1 MVLSIEQVNKS
12 FGANVVLENITAKI
26 EDGDRIGLI
35 GVNGAG
41 KSTLLNLITGG
52 LQADSGSIAVSND
65 VSIGFLRQ
73 NSGLSTDH
81 TIWEEMR
88 GVFRP
93 VLEMEQRLR
102 GLEKQISHPDLDHE
116 GEAYRALA
124 EEYAVLDEQFSK
136 AEGYLVDVKIRTILN
151 GMGFADKPEDTVI
164 QTLSGGEKTR
174 LALAKLL
181 LEQPDLLILDEP
193 TNHLDFKTLTWLEE
207 YLLGYKGA
215 LLLVS
220 HDRYFLDKLVLGIW
234 EVERHKLE
242 TYKGNYSK
250 YVLLKKER
258 RERQQKEYELQQKEI
273 ASMED
278 FVARNLVRASTTKRA
293 QSRIAA
299 LERMERVEKPQGD
312 LKAARMSFSYDREPV
327 KDVLVVENLSL
338 SVGEG
343 ENRKHLADGIH
354 LHVERGNKIAI
365 IGANG
370 VGKSSFLKAVL
381 KKIPV
386 DSGRFYW
393 GKNVKTAY
401 YEQELKGLDPGKTAL
416 EEIWSRYP
424 QMTENQVRSV
434 LGSVLLTGEAVY
446 KKVSVLSGGEK
457 AKLAFAE
464 LMLQRG
470 NVLLLDEPTNH
481 LDLSSKEVLE
491 EALQE
496 YEGTVLMV
504 SHDRYMLNRVP
515 DYIMEF
521 TGSGVEIY
529 KGRYDEYLAE
539 KERRRNKAASA
550 GQEDRPS
557 APVKAANSGGYRT
570 RQQKNEQI
578 KRRQLLKETEA
589 RIAGLEEQ
597 IRQLEEEIALPQVYE
612 NYLLMGE
619 KCKELDEAKQSLSLV
634 MEEWVSLSEE

>member
-12 FGANVVLENITAKI
+12 FGANVVLQDITAKI
-26 EDGDRIGLI
+26 EDNDRIGLI

-41 KSTLLNLITGG
+41 KSTLLNLIVGDLQPDTGV
-52 LQADSGSIAVSND
+52 IAIGNGA
-65 VSIGFLRQ
+65 SIGFLRQ
-73 NSGLSTDH
+73 NSGLSSEN

-88 GVFRP
+88 SVFRP

-102 GLEKQISHPDLDHE
+102 WLEREMANPSLDHE
-116 GEAYRALA
+116 GQDYHLLA
-124 EEYAVLDEQFSK
+124 EEYAVLDERFNK

-151 GMGFADKPEDTVI
+151 GMGFADKPVDTMI
-164 QTLSGGEKTR
+164 HTLSGGEKTR

-181 LEQPDLLILDEP
+181 LEQPTLLILDEP

-207 YLLGYKGA
+207 YLSGYRGA

-258 RERQQKEYELQQKEI
+258 RDRQQKEYELQQQEI
-273 ASMED
+273 AAMED

-312 LKAARMSFSYDREPV
+312 LKTARLSFQYDREPV
-327 KDVLVVENLSL
+327 KDVLLVENMSL
-338 SVGEG
+338 SVGE
-343 ENRKHLADGIH
+343 EPNRKHLASGIN

-381 KKIPV
+381 KQIPI
-386 DSGRFYW
+386 DSGAFYW
-393 GKNVKTAY
+393 GKNVKIAY
-401 YEQELKGLDPGKTAL
+401 YEQELKGLNPNNTAL
-416 EEIWSRYP
+416 EEVWARYP
-424 QMTENQVRSV
+424 QMTEHEIRSL

-446 KKVSVLSGGEK
+446 KKVAVLSGGER
-457 AKLAFAE
+457 AKLAFAI

-481 LDLSSKEVLE
+481 LDLPSKEVLE

-496 YEGTVLMV
+496 YEGTLLMV
-504 SHDRYMLNRVP
+504 SHDRYMLNKVP
-515 DYIMEF
+515 DFIMEF
-521 TGSGVEIY
+521 TGTGVETY
-529 KGRYDEYLAE
+529 KGGYDDYFAEKDRRRAKAAARQE
-539 KERRRNKAASA
+539 KERPVPAKTAS
-550 GQEDRPS
+550 
-557 APVKAANSGGYRT
+557 SGGYRT
-570 RQQKNEQI
+570 RQQKNEEI
-578 KRRQLLKETEA
+578 KRRQHVKDLES
-589 RIAGLEEQ
+589 RIAEIEEQ
-597 IRQLEEEIALPQVYE
+597 IQQLEQEISLPEIYE
-612 NYLLMGE
+612 NYVLMGE
-619 KCKELDEAKQSLSLV
+619 KCNELDQAKQTLALV
-634 MEEWVSLSEE
+634 MEEWVQCSE

>member
-1 MVLSIEQVNKS
+1 MVLSIEQLNKG
-12 FGANVVLENITAKI
+12 FGANVVLQDITAKI
-26 EDGDRIGLI
+26 EDNDRIGLI

-41 KSTLLNLITGG
+41 KSTLLNLIVGD
-52 LQADSGSIAVSND
+52 LSPDSGVISIANGA
-65 VSIGFLRQ
+65 SIGFLRQ
-73 NSGLSTDH
+73 NSGLSGEN
-81 TIWEEMR
+81 TIWEELR

-93 VLEMEQRLR
+93 VLEMESRLR
-102 GLEKQISHPDLDHE
+102 QLEREMAADNLDHA
-116 GEAYRALA
+116 GEQYRTLV
-124 EEYAVLDEQFSK
+124 EEYAVLDERFSK
-136 AEGYLVDVKIRTILN
+136 AEGYLVEVKIRTILN
-151 GMGFADKPEDTVI
+151 GMGFGDKPADSVI
-164 QTLSGGEKTR
+164 RTLSGGEKTR

-181 LEQPDLLILDEP
+181 LEQPALLILDEP

-207 YLLGYKGA
+207 YLSSYKGA

-220 HDRYFLDKLVLGIW
+220 HDRYFLDKLVSGIW

-258 RERQQKEYELQQKEI
+258 RERQQKEYEQQQQEI
-273 ASMED
+273 AAMED

-299 LERMERVEKPQGD
+299 LERMERVEKPQSEI
-312 LKAARMSFSYDREPV
+312 KTARLSFQYDREPV

-338 SVGEG
+338 SVGEPP
-343 ENRKHLADGIH
+343 NRKHLASGIN

-381 KKIPV
+381 KQIPV
-386 DSGRFYW
+386 DSGAFSW
-393 GKNVKTAY
+393 GKNVKVAY
-401 YEQELKGLDPGKTAL
+401 YEQELKGLNPNNTAL

-424 QMTENQVRSV
+424 QMTEHEVRSL
-434 LGSVLLTGEAVY
+434 LGGVLLTGEAVY

-457 AKLAFAE
+457 AKLAFAV

-481 LDLSSKEVLE
+481 LDLPSKEVLE

-496 YEGTVLMV
+496 YEGTLLMV

-515 DYIMEF
+515 DFIMEF
-521 TGSGVEIY
+521 TGTGVETY
-529 KGRYDEYLAE
+529 QGGYDDYFAE
-539 KERRRNKAASA
+539 KDRRRTKAARQEEEAPAPAKAVSA
-550 GQEDRPS
+550 S
-557 APVKAANSGGYRT
+557 GYRT

-578 KRRQLLKETEA
+578 KKRQHLKD
-589 RIAGLEEQ
+589 LEEE
-597 IRQLEEEIALPQVYE
+597 IARLEAKIAQLEEEITQPEIYA
-612 NYLLMGE
+612 NYVLMGE
-619 KCKELDEAKQSLSLV
+619 KCQELEETKRALSLV
-634 MEEWVSLSEE
+634 MEEWAQLSE

>member
-1 MVLSIEQVNKS
+1 MVLSIEQLNKS

-41 KSTLLNLITGG
+41 KSTLLNLITGD

-65 VSIGFLRQ
+65 VRVGFLRQ
-73 NSGLSTDH
+73 NSGLSTSH

-88 GVFRP
+88 GVFRS

-102 GLEKQISHPDLDHE
+102 GLEEQMSCAGLDHE
-116 GEAYRALA
+116 GEEYRVLA

-151 GMGFADKPEDTVI
+151 GMGFSNKAEDTVI

-207 YLLGYKGA
+207 YLSGYKGA

-234 EVERHKLE
+234 EVERHRLQ

-381 KKIPV
+381 KQIPV

-393 GKNVKTAY
+393 GKNVKT
-401 YEQELKGLDPGKTAL
+401 
-416 EEIWSRYP
+416 
-424 QMTENQVRSV
+424 RS
-434 LGSVLLTGEAVY
+434 E
-446 KKVSVLSGGEK
+446 
-457 AKLAFAE
+457 
-464 LMLQRG
+464 
-470 NVLLLDEPTNH
+470 
-481 LDLSSKEVLE
+481 
-491 EALQE
+491 
-496 YEGTVLMV
+496 
-504 SHDRYMLNRVP
+504 
-515 DYIMEF
+515 
-521 TGSGVEIY
+521 
-529 KGRYDEYLAE
+529 
-539 KERRRNKAASA
+539 ERRV
-550 GQEDRPS
+550 G
-557 APVKAANSGGYRT
+557 
-570 RQQKNEQI
+570 
-578 KRRQLLKETEA
+578 KEC
-589 RIAGLEEQ
+589 G
-597 IRQLEEEIALPQVYE
+597 
-612 NYLLMGE
+612 
-619 KCKELDEAKQSLSLV
+619 S
-634 MEEWVSLSEE
+634 

>member
-1 MVLSIEQVNKS
+1 MVLSIEQLNKS
-12 FGANVVLENITAKI
+12 FGANAVLENITAKI

-41 KSTLLNLITGG
+41 KSTLLNLIIGD
-52 LQADSGSIAVSND
+52 LQADSGTIAVSTD
-65 VSIGFLRQ
+65 VNIGFLRQ
-73 NSGLSTDH
+73 NSGLSSDH

-88 GVFRP
+88 SVFHS
-93 VLEMEQRLR
+93 VLEMEHKLR
-102 GLEKQISHPDLDHE
+102 ALEKQMASENLDHE
-116 GEAYRALA
+116 GEIYRVLA
-124 EEYAVLDEQFSK
+124 EEYAVLDERFSK

-151 GMGFADKPEDTVI
+151 GMGFSDKPVDTVI

-181 LEQPDLLILDEP
+181 LEQPALLILDEP

-207 YLLGYKGA
+207 YLSGYKGA

-220 HDRYFLDKLVLGIW
+220 HDRYFLDKLVSDIW

-258 RERQQKEYELQQKEI
+258 RTRQQKEYELQQKEI

-299 LERMERVEKPQGD
+299 LERMERVEKPQND
-312 LKAARMSFSYDREPV
+312 LKAARLSFSFDREPV
-327 KDVLVVENLSL
+327 KDVLMVENVSL
-338 SVGEG
+338 SVGKG
-343 ENRKHLADGIH
+343 ENRKHLADGIN

-381 KKIPV
+381 KQIPI
-386 DSGRFYW
+386 DAGSFYW

-401 YEQELKGLDPGKTAL
+401 YEQELRGLDLGKTAL

-424 QMTENQVRSV
+424 QMTEHQVRSV

-457 AKLAFAE
+457 AKLAFAV

-515 DYIMEF
+515 DFIMEF
-521 TGSGVEIY
+521 TGSGVETY
-529 KGRYDEYLAE
+529 KGGYDDYLAE
-539 KERRRNKAASA
+539 KERRKNKTAQQLEQKPNVPA
-550 GQEDRPS
+550 
-557 APVKAANSGGYRT
+557 KAANTGGYRT
-570 RQQKNEQI
+570 RQQKNEEI
-578 KRRQLLKETEA
+578 KRRQLLKETEK
-589 RIAGLEEQ
+589 RIAELEEQ
-597 IRQLEEEIALPQVYE
+597 IRLLEEEITLPQVYE
-612 NYLLMGE
+612 NYVLMGE
-619 KCKELDEAKQSLSLV
+619 KCKELDEAKQSLSCI
-634 MEEWVSLSEE
+634 MEEWVQLSE